1 MTRTL
6 EGKRV
11 AILATDGFEHS
22 ELHSPC
28 EALRE
33 AGASV
38 HVVSPA
44 SGTIKGWK
52 EGNWHGTTE
61 VDRTLQEAKP
71 EEYDALVLPGGVINP
86 DKLRQIPEAVAFV
99 RGFFEQRKP
108 VAAICHAL
116 WLLVEADV
124 VRGRKLTSYA
134 SVRTDLKNAGA
145 TWVDEEVVVD
155 HGLVSS
161 RSPKDLPAFN
171 AKVLEEVREGI
182 HAQQHS

>member
-1 MTRTL
+1 MSNTL
-6 EGKRV
+6 KGKRV

-22 ELHSPC
+22 ELHSPR
-28 EALRE
+28 EALLE

-38 HVVSPA
+38 HVVSLA

-52 EGNWHGTTE
+52 EGNWHGTVD
-61 VDRTLQEAKP
+61 VDRTLKEATP

-86 DKLRQIPEAVAFV
+86 DKLRQKPEAVAFV
-99 RGFFEQRKP
+99 RGFFDQRKP
-108 VAAICHAL
+108 VAAICHAP
-116 WLLVEADV
+116 WLLAEADV
-124 VRGRKLTSYA
+124 VRGRRLTSYA

-155 HGLVSS
+155 HGLVTS

-171 AKVLEEVREGI
+171 AKLVEEVREGI
-182 HAQQHS
+182 HDRQHA